1 MFFTLYGNELYK
13 FISILAS
20 NKYEKWKKK
29 LVFGTALH
37 NELIYIYHHK

>member
-20 NKYEKWKKK
+20 NKYEKWKKNY
-29 LVFGTALH
+29 GQAL
-37 NELIYIYHHK
+37 YIDWLH